1 MYQMY
6 ITYNNM
12 SSKYDEAEISSK
24 TVSFPRRTSNKYEM

>member
-1 MYQMY
+1 
-6 ITYNNM
+6 M